1 MAFVTQVPSSFI
13 GLNVDT
19 PVLATGQIGVLN
31 DFQNGQPVTGDIG
44 ATNEGPG
51 GAIVADPG
59 EAITVPVDGGSVSGV
74 YVGPATLSSVSTTV
88 GIPQLANLNITLNP
102 INGQLFQGDD
112 GNAYLITD
120 DPIDDGRLGATLT
133 TTILGQN
140 FTVTAPVSDLLGG
153 LTTQIN
159 AAGQTAYNTAYNTAY
174 TTTFNAGF
182 LLPPA
187 ARIAAAQA
195 AGTAAG
201 EAARLPFTAAATT
214 IGASEG
220 LVQGTLDTIVFTLT
234 PGTGFLDVVCFGA
247 GTLILTAHG
256 PVDVADLS
264 VGDRVM
270 TRDRGLQPIRW
281 IGTARLSQAELAANP
296 HLHPIRIRAGALG
309 PSTPDADL
317 IVSPQHRIL
326 VRSAIAQRMFG
337 TMEILVAAK
346 QLLQVEGVDIAYDL
360 QTVDYVHFLLDRH
373 EVVTANGTES
383 ESLFTGPQALKSV
396 GAAAQAE
403 ILALF
408 PHLLDADYE
417 AIPAVAIASGRL
429 GRKLALRHVRN
440 ARPLVA

>member
-1 MAFVTQVPSSFI
+1 M
-13 GLNVDT
+13 
-19 PVLATGQIGVLN
+19 
-31 DFQNGQPVTGDIG
+31 
-44 ATNEGPG
+44 
-51 GAIVADPG
+51 
-59 EAITVPVDGGSVSGV
+59 
-74 YVGPATLSSVSTTV
+74 

-234 PGTGFLDVVCFGA
+234 AGTGFLDVVCFGA

-256 PVDVADLS
+256 PVDVADLP

-346 QLLQVEGVDIAYDL
+346 QLLQVEGVDIAHDL

-417 AIPAVAIASGRL
+417 AIPAVVIASGRL